1 MPNLF
6 QTEQTLRL
14 LQARPYLSRSL
25 TFNPTS
31 KTETLGSSLTSLL
44 IQCHQACYPL
54 SKTTL
59 SIHPF
64 PPPLIPLSQPGPL
77 ALSPSSPATQPP
89 FLKPLLLTDLGIKP
103 NSVKYG
109 FPDPL
114 STSPTHQPVSANPP
128 TPRSRHSNFL
138 FLEHLSLF
146 PPSRPHLRLAMPRTL
161 PFSNLPHPHT
171 PSHIHTIAPRKPK
184 P

>member
-6 QTEQTLRL
+6 QTEQAPHL

-25 TFNPTS
+25 TFSPTS

-44 IQCHQACYPL
+44 TQCHQACYPL

-59 SIHPF
+59 SVHPF
-64 PPPLIPLSQPGPL
+64 PPSLLPLSQPGLL
-77 ALSPSSPATQPP
+77 ALPPSSPATQPP

-114 STSPTHQPVSANPP
+114 LSTSPTHQPVSTNPP

-146 PPSRPHLRLAMPRTL
+146 SPSRPHLRLAMPRHCHSLTPPPPYTL
-161 PFSNLPHPHT
+161 PY
-171 PSHIHTIAPRKPK
+171 SHSYRSQEA
-184 P
+184 